1 MENMPSVQQEV
12 IYAMQPS
19 LAPVENSTTPARF
32 GARAYCE
39 TIADELHAL
48 EIVTAGAPY
57 GYDHDRPEY
66 DDDDAATYRAAL
78 ATLEI
83 NYEQADDA
91 LATYLNETAL
101 DLSILRDNTGR
112 ARIEIL
118 RTCGGPRC
126 EITRDTHYDGEQ
138 LTVTTWDHPNTASV
152 TVWAPTLAAYLDEIA
167 EAHA

>member
-1 MENMPSVQQEV
+1 MRNTAHTNQETHNMTTTET
-12 IYAMQPS
+12 
-19 LAPVENSTTPARF
+19 NSAQT
-32 GARAYCE
+32 YSE
-39 TIADELHAL
+39 TIADELRAL

-57 GYDHDRPEY
+57 GYYDDRPDY
-66 DDDDAATYRAAL
+66 DDDDAAAYRAAL

-83 NYEQADDA
+83 DYSQADDA
-91 LATYLNETAL
+91 LSTYLNETAL
-101 DLSILRDNTGR
+101 DLSILRNSTGR

-138 LTVTTWDHPNTASV
+138 LTVTTWDTPNTASV

-167 EAHA
+167 EATA